1 MAEVVM
7 VNSEEARIMRGD
19 TVFGVNKAGIELID
33 FMKKMQSILI
43 RKYTWAKEQNDNE
56 YYEIVLVS
64 AQGIKCGDLPEE
76 LDAALNELQK
86 NKRLKKKIIFLR
98 AEEKFRMSNQAEFKT
113 FVSNIEDTAIR
124 NMVEN
129 NIQTYIKSFIS
140 DLSNV
145 EVEMN
150 LEYLQKVHDN
160 ILNQNALSKDYN
172 LILAYI
178 NIRLRNDE
186 MYEGL

>member
-1 MAEVVM
+1 
-7 VNSEEARIMRGD
+7 
-19 TVFGVNKAGIELID
+19 
-33 FMKKMQSILI
+33 
-43 RKYTWAKEQNDNE
+43 
-56 YYEIVLVS
+56 
-64 AQGIKCGDLPEE
+64 
-76 LDAALNELQK
+76 
-86 NKRLKKKIIFLR
+86 
-98 AEEKFRMSNQAEFKT
+98 MSNQAEFKT

-186 MYEGL
+186 MYEDNILKDFDIGTRRNLDFFQRKVLQCSNETCV

>member
-1 MAEVVM
+1 M
-7 VNSEEARIMRGD
+7 
-19 TVFGVNKAGIELID
+19 
-33 FMKKMQSILI
+33 SI
-43 RKYTWAKEQNDNE
+43 T
-56 YYEIVLVS
+56 EIVLVS
-64 AQGIKCGDLPEE
+64 AQGRKRGDLPEE

-186 MYEGL
+186 MYEDNILKDFDIGTRRNLDFFKRQSITMLK